1 MNVLYLLLLSMAVLY
16 LASRFYGRLVSR
28 WLGEDRDR
36 PTPATEM
43 NDSRD
48 YAPANANVLFGHHFA
63 TIAGAGPIVGP
74 TMAVLYGYLPVWLW
88 ILIGGVLFGAVHDF
102 STLFVSLRERGRSI
116 AEIAR
121 TTLGDRGF
129 ALFIGFASVMIILVT
144 SAFLAM
150 TAMSLTSMELLE
162 TLGLQPGQRLL
173 REVPVTNPET
183 GQTVVKA
190 VIGGIAST
198 SVIVITALAPLLG
211 WLLYRRRIHAVLG
224 YALAIAICV
233 GGVALGFRFPVTLSP
248 QVWMIVISVYVLF
261 AAGVPVW
268 LILQPRDFINV
279 QILYAGIIAMLVG
292 LLVGGFQGISLQM
305 PPLALGEGAARMGML
320 WPMLFITVACG
331 AISGFHSLVATGTT
345 SKQLAKEGHARAIGF
360 NGMLLESL
368 MAVCAMLVV
377 AAMLSQGDYLRHV
390 FPTEAGAKSNP
401 ILAFALSVGLLL
413 NQTLSL
419 PTAYGT
425 VFGILL
431 LEGFVVTTLDSAVR
445 LNRYLFEEL
454 WPLLFKARTPVFL
467 RWPWFNSALSVA
479 LMLLLAWKSAFNYLW
494 PLFATGNQMLAA
506 LALIA
511 VSAWLLSRQRQAWF
525 TLLPAGFMIVTT
537 LASLVLMFMKFWNN
551 IFHPNLLLPL
561 EKQQEIRTG
570 ALILL
575 PVDIIMFILSLGVVM
590 LASRAIARF
599 HAQAAPKAP
608 EPVGV

>member
-1 MNVLYLLLLSMAVLY
+1 MNVLYLLLLSMVVLY

-36 PTPATEM
+36 PTPATEI
-43 NDSRD
+43 NDGRD
-48 YAPANANVLFGHHFA
+48 YAPANPNVLFGHHFA

-74 TMAVLYGYLPVWLW
+74 IMAVLYGYLPVWLW
-88 ILIGGVLFGAVHDF
+88 ILIGGVLFGSVHDF

-121 TTLGDRGF
+121 ATLGDRGF
-129 ALFIGFASVMIILVT
+129 ALFICFASVMIILVT

-150 TAMSLTSMELLE
+150 TAMSLTSMETLE
-162 TLGLQPGQRLL
+162 TLGLEPGQRLL
-173 REVPVTNPET
+173 RVDPKS
-183 GQTVVKA
+183 GKA
-190 VIGGIAST
+190 IIGGIAST
-198 SVIVITALAPLLG
+198 SVIVITVLAPLLG
-211 WLLYRRRIHAVLG
+211 WLLYRRRIHAAFSYV
-224 YALAIAICV
+224 LAIAICA
-233 GGVALGFRFPVTLSP
+233 GGIALGFRFPVTLSP

-261 AAGVPVW
+261 AAGLPVW

-279 QILYAGIIAMLVG
+279 QILYAGIVAMLVG

-305 PPLALGEGAARMGML
+305 PPLALGEGTARMGML

-390 FPTEAGAKSNP
+390 FPTEVGMKSNP

-413 NQTLSL
+413 NKTLGL
-419 PTAYGT
+419 AVAYGT

-454 WPLLFKARTPVFL
+454 WPLLFKGRTPALL
-467 RWPWFNSALSVA
+467 RLPWFNSALSAA

-537 LASLVLMFMKFWNN
+537 LASLILLFIKFWGQLGNPDQREN
-551 IFHPNLLLPL
+551 
-561 EKQQEIRTG
+561 

-575 PVDIIMFILSLGVVM
+575 PVDIIMFILSLGVVA
-590 LASRAIARF
+590 LAVHAIARF
-599 HAQAAPKAP
+599 RAQAAPKAP

>member
-1 MNVLYLLLLSMAVLY
+1 MNVLYLLLLSIIVLY
-16 LASRFYGRLVSR
+16 LASRLYGRLVSR
-28 WLGEDRDR
+28 WLGLDPNR
-36 PTPATEM
+36 PTPAVDI

-48 YAPANANVLFGHHFA
+48 YAPANPNVLFGHHFA

-74 TMAVLYGYLPVWLW
+74 TLAVLYGYLPVWLW
-88 ILIGGVLFGAVHDF
+88 IIIGGVLFGAVHDF

-121 TTLGDRGF
+121 ATLGDRGF

-150 TAMSLTSMELLE
+150 TAMSLTSMETLK
-162 TLGLQPGQRLL
+162 TLGLEPGQHLL
-173 REVPVTNPET
+173 REVSVTNPET
-183 GQTVVKA
+183 GQTVVKG

-211 WLLYRRRIHAVLG
+211 WLLYRRRIHALLG
-224 YALAIAICV
+224 YALAILICL
-233 GGVALGFRFPVTLSP
+233 GGVVLGFRFPVTLSP
-248 QVWMIVISVYVLF
+248 QVWMIVISIYVIF

-268 LILQPRDFINV
+268 LILQPRDFVNV
-279 QILYAGIIAMLVG
+279 QILYAGIAAMLVG
-292 LLVGGFQGISLQM
+292 LFIGGFQGMTLQM
-305 PPLALGEGAARMGML
+305 PSLAIGEGAAKMGLL

-345 SKQLAKEGHARAIGF
+345 SKQLAREGHARAIGF

-377 AAMLSQGDYLRHV
+377 AAMLSQGKYMDIIY
-390 FPTEAGAKSNP
+390 PTAVGAKGNQ

-413 NQTLSL
+413 YKTLGLSV
-419 PTAYGT
+419 AYGT

-454 WPLLFKARTPVFL
+454 WPLLFKDHTPAFL
-467 RWPWFNSALSVA
+467 RWPWFNSALSAA

-511 VSAWLLSRQRQAWF
+511 VSAWLLSRRRQAWF
-525 TLLPAGFMIVTT
+525 TLLPAGFMVVTT
-537 LASLVLMFMKFWNN
+537 LASLILMFVKFWSN
-551 IFHPNLLLPL
+551 IFNPNLLLPL
-561 EKQQEIRTG
+561 AKQQEIRTG

-575 PVDIIMFILSLGVVM
+575 PVDILMFVLSLGVVA
-590 LASRAIARF
+590 LSIRAISRFKTQLPAARE
-599 HAQAAPKAP
+599 A
-608 EPVGV
+608 VGV